1 MPNLITCFYFS
12 LGDKL
17 FISKAD
23 LTKSQYCLVA
33 YFRQCAHKSGMKML
47 GMRKK
52 KRCEVNFDLKQ
63 REQKETIFELEVANL
78 IHCGPF
84 RCIAN

>member
-1 MPNLITCFYFS
+1 MCPQKWNE
-12 LGDKL
+12 DAWDEKE
-17 FISKAD
+17 
-23 LTKSQYCLVA
+23 
-33 YFRQCAHKSGMKML
+33 
-47 GMRKK
+47 K